1 MSRPGNPA
9 GAVRS
14 ALTDLAALLRR
25 IGFDHRV
32 TVLHVVIGLFASLA
46 ETVGITVVLLF
57 LYLASGQLDQATANA
72 GAFGTLLRDVAAWS
86 GSLAVVGVILVA
98 LILARAML
106 ALAYSLL
113 STRTSEWTSQRLRD
127 LIHHQYLTAQ
137 YGQVTSFEMGNLMEV
152 LSTESWT
159 AAGSYR
165 AFTRL
170 IINACSVVVF
180 GLFLLAIS
188 WKILLIA
195 AVGGG
200 LVTLS
205 LRRFSRRAR
214 KWGEMVQTSHKQLGG
229 LMLITLEGLRTL
241 RAFGREEAHHR
252 RFLANSAEAAEGVY
266 RQARLDSWIGPISEA
281 GSLVT
286 LALIIASIQFW
297 DTAFATTLTAVAL
310 LYRLQP
316 HTREIEGN
324 FLTLAHN
331 GPRVASVR
339 SMIESLERYPRSDGT
354 DAAQFRRAI
363 EFRNVNF
370 RYGPDLPVALRE
382 VSFTIPAGKT
392 TALVGSSGSGK
403 TTIVQI
409 LLRLWEIESGEVLID
424 GVPLPSLR
432 RSSWLAHLGAA
443 GQDID
448 IVEGTVLE
456 NILLGADGASREDAL
471 AAARSAGV
479 DLFVE
484 ELPDHY
490 DTWMRIEGQRFSG
503 GQRQRIALARAI
515 LRNPDLLI
523 LDEAMNALDVEL
535 ERRIN
540 AAIGERMGKRTILMI
555 THRLEN
561 IRTADHVVW
570 IDNGRIV
577 GEGPP
582 DQFADTL
589 FARFAGDLS

>member
-1 MSRPGNPA
+1 MSGAGTPA

-14 ALTDLAALLRR
+14 ALDDLFALLRR
-25 IGFDHRV
+25 IGFDHRL
-32 TVLHVVIGLFASLA
+32 TALHVVLGLLASLA
-46 ETVGITVVLLF
+46 ETLGITVVLLF
-57 LYLASGQLDQATANA
+57 FYLASGQLEQATADA
-72 GAFGTLLRDVAAWS
+72 GAFGALLRDVGAWS
-86 GSLAVVGVILVA
+86 GSLTVVGGFLVA
-98 LILARAML
+98 LIFARAL
-106 ALAYSLL
+106 LSLAYSLL
-113 STRTSEWTSQRLRD
+113 SVRTSEWTSRELRD
-127 LIHHQYLTAQ
+127 LIHHQYLTAD
-137 YGQVTSFEMGNLMEV
+137 YGQVTSFEMGHLMEV

-159 AAGSYR
+159 AAASYQ

-214 KWGEMVQTSHKQLGG
+214 GWGEQVRNSHKQLGS
-229 LMLITLEGLRTL
+229 LMLTTLEGLRTL
-241 RAFGREEAHHR
+241 RAFGQEVPHHR
-252 RFLANSAEAAEGVY
+252 RFLFGSKVAADGVY

-281 GSLVT
+281 GYLVI

-297 DTAFATTLTAVAL
+297 GTGFATTLTAVAL

-316 HTREIEGN
+316 HTREIQGN
-324 FLTLAHN
+324 LLVLAHN

-339 SMIESLERYPRSDGT
+339 AMIESLERFPRSDGARP
-354 DAAQFRRAI
+354 AAFARGI
-363 EFRNVNF
+363 EFRDVNF
-370 RYGPDLPVALRE
+370 RYGPDLPPALRS

-392 TALVGSSGSGK
+392 TALVGPSGSGK
-403 TTIVQI
+403 TTVVQI
-409 LLRLWEIESGEVLID
+409 LLRLWDIGSGAVLVD
-424 GVPLPSLR
+424 GEPLGTFQR
-432 RSSWLAHLGAA
+432 ESWLSHLGAA

-448 IVEGTVLE
+448 IIEGTVLE
-456 NILLGADGASREDAL
+456 NILLGADGATSDDAI
-471 AAARSAGV
+471 AAARAAGV

-484 ELPDHY
+484 ELPERY
-490 DTWMRIEGQRFSG
+490 DTLMRIEGQRFSG
-503 GQRQRIALARAI
+503 GQRQRISLARAL
-515 LRNPDLLI
+515 LRNPALLI

-535 ERRIN
+535 ERRITG
-540 AAIGERMGKRTILMI
+540 AIAERMADRTILLI

-561 IRTADHVVW
+561 IRSADHVIW
-570 IDNGRIV
+570 IENGRIV

-582 DQFADTL
+582 SQFADTL
-589 FARFAGDLS
+589 FAQFAGDLS